1 MDPKTEAWE
10 FIHDPGYARG
20 QGHAVSWTTV
30 CPPGQHGHYYVALVD
45 LPGFDPAKDIE
56 VSFNGDTLAVSAER
70 RTEREE
76 ADWSET
82 LHISFTRS
90 VRLPARPDA
99 DSATAR
105 YDQGILE
112 ISVPLSQP
120 APDGQPAETR
130 RIEVSTTRAEN
141 YR

>member
-20 QGHAVSWTTV
+20 QGHAVRWTTV
-30 CPPGQHGHYYVALVD
+30 RPPGQEGGSYVALVD

-56 VSFNGDTLAVSAER
+56 VSLDGDSLVVSAER
-70 RTEREE
+70 RTERKE

-82 LHISFTRS
+82 LHISLTRS

-105 YDQGILE
+105 YEKGILE
-112 ISVPLSQP
+112 ISVPMSQP
-120 APDGQPAETR
+120 QSDGQPSESR
-130 RIEVSTTRAEN
+130 RIEVSTAMG
-141 YR
+141 